1 MFKHFKVR
9 IDLDEAVFWMLASLA
24 LFLVFELGRV
34 SAHW

>member
-1 MFKHFKVR
+1 MFKHFKRR

-24 LFLVFELGRV
+24 LLLVFELGRV